1 MLAESIWL
9 FVAIAA
15 ILLVRLLPAWLW
27 PTFTSDA
34 GFHLLMRREIR
45 RNRFR
50 VPRKLE
56 PCLFD
61 ERVSYPWLY
70 HQLIA
75 FLPESWLRR
84 VPALPSAIID
94 GCHAALAY
102 WGGS

>member
-94 GCHAALAY
+94 GCHA
-102 WGGS
+102 